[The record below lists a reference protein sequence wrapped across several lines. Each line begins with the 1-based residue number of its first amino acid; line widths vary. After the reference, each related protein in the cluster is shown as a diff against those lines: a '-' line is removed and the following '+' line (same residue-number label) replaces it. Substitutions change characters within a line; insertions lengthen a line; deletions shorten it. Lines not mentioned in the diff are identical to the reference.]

1 MPDLRK
7 ISSITTRILDVL
19 ITGLL
24 GITGVT
30 ITVSG
35 IERAP
40 KKSVIFVSNHYTRIE
55 TILLPYIINRRL
67 GVTPRSL
74 TARYVFESLP
84 RRFMEAIGSVPVN
97 IPDRDTVA
105 VKSLLSGENWII
117 FPEGEMVKDRKVI
130 NARRF
135 LLHEPDKDIHRP
147 PHTGAAVI
155 ALKAQ
160 LAAGM
165 VSDFAERYRL
175 TKIFG
180 LEGLSPFEVK
190 IVPVNITYWP
200 QRFPG
205 TWFSRSVK
213 RAVRLATRRVL
224 PGRVEEELV
233 VESSFLKS
241 GVEITVNFGIP
252 KAVVSYAAW
261 LRDKDYFPVFR
272 GGQTGA
278 FSRAVQ
284 AMMTDYMKEIYELVT
299 VNPDHLIAR
308 LLFSMTARRRYRD
321 SWEDVKGRV
330 FAAALAIREMP
341 HVVCHETIADDPW
354 RMVVWGESIIEDFL
368 SMGVREG
375 LLEKAG
381 EDIVIREKEFK
392 WPQKFHDV
400 RLLNTIE
407 VIKNEI
413 EPLAEATRA
422 VDATLKIGPRALH
435 ERTTRAL
442 IEGDRERYLR
452 DYAQSYDQ
460 RESRDMRFGM
470 PGFTFVSPKVGVLL
484 AHGYLASPEQM
495 RPLLEHLTR
504 DGITAYNVRLAGHGT
519 SPHDLA
525 SKTWRDWYYSVRYG
539 YTVLSRMVEKVV
551 VCGFGMGGLLGWM
564 LAAQNP
570 PRLAG
575 VVSISAAMLPTGRSA
590 LTASIVDAADHVLRW
605 MRLKETPIEFSNK
618 ESENPHFTYPR
629 NPAHGMYQI
638 HVLIRRVMR
647 ELSAV
652 SAPALIIQGGDNPAV
667 DAEGAEH
674 YRDAIASK
682 SKQVVIVDSPY
693 HGIVYRGGDE
703 LFDRVSAFVSGA
715 EFAGAASG
723 APGPARPAKRTAART

>member
-7 ISSITTRILDVL
+7 ISAITTRILDVL
-19 ITGLL
+19 ITVLL
-24 GITGVT
+24 KVTGVT
-30 ITVSG
+30 ITVNG
-35 IERAP
+35 IERVP
-40 KKSVIFVSNHYTRIE
+40 DKSVVFVSNHYTRIE

-74 TARYVFESLP
+74 TDRQVFEALP
-84 RRFMEAIGSVPVN
+84 RRFMEIIGSVPVN
-97 IPDRDTVA
+97 FPDRDTIA
-105 VKSLLSGENWII
+105 VKSLLSGESWII

-130 NARRF
+130 SARRF
-135 LLHEPDKDIHRP
+135 LLHEADKDIHRP
-147 PHTGAAVI
+147 PHTGAALI

-205 TWFSRSVK
+205 TWFSRTVK
-213 RAVRLATRRVL
+213 RAVKLATRRVL
-224 PGRVEEELV
+224 PGRFEEELV
-233 VESSFLKS
+233 VESSFLKP

-252 KAVVSYAAW
+252 KATVSYAAW
-261 LRDKDYFPVFR
+261 LKDNEYLPVFR
-272 GGQTGA
+272 GRQTDA
-278 FSRAVQ
+278 FARAVK

-308 LLFSMTARRRYRD
+308 LLFVMTARGRYRD

-341 HVVCHETIADDPW
+341 HVVCHETIEGDPW
-354 RMVVWGESIIEDFL
+354 RMVVWGESILEDFL

-375 LLEKAG
+375 LLEKDGDAV
-381 EDIVIREKEFK
+381 VIREKEFK
-392 WPQKFHDV
+392 WPQKFHDI

-413 EPLAEATRA
+413 EPLAEATKA
-422 VDATLKIGPRALH
+422 VDATLRIGPRALH

-442 IEGDRERYLR
+442 TEGDRERYLR
-452 DYAQSYDQ
+452 DYAQAYDQ
-460 RESRDMRFGM
+460 QESREMRFGM
-470 PGFTFVSPKVGVLL
+470 PGFTFVGPKLGVLL
-484 AHGYLASPEQM
+484 VHGYLTSPEQM
-495 RPLLEHLTR
+495 RPLLEHLTHG
-504 DGITAYNVRLAGHGT
+504 GITAYNVRLAGHGT
-519 SPHDLA
+519 SPLDLT
-525 SKTWRDWYYSVRYG
+525 SRSWRDWYYSVRYG

-551 VCGFGMGGLLGWM
+551 VCGFGLGGLLGWL
-564 LAAQNP
+564 LAAANP
-570 PRLAG
+570 PRLTG
-575 VVSISAAMLPTGRSA
+575 IVSISAAMLPTGRSA
-590 LTASIVDAADHVLRW
+590 LTASVFDAADHALRW
-605 MRLKETPIEFSNK
+605 MRLKERPIEFTNK

-629 NPAHGMYQI
+629 NPVHGMYQI
-638 HVLIRRVMR
+638 HVLVRRVMR

-652 SAPALIIQGGDNPAV
+652 SVPALIIQGGDNPAV
-667 DAEGAEH
+667 DAEGAEY
-674 YRDAIASK
+674 YRDAIK
-682 SKQVVIVDSPY
+682 SDTKEVVIVESPY

-703 LFDRVSAFVSGA
+703 LFDRIAAFVRSA
-715 EFAGAASG
+715 PSPAADAGVLPS
-723 APGPARPAKRTAART
+723 ARPRKRAITDI